1 MYALD
6 GIKVLDLTRNTPG
19 EFCTMMLG
27 DLGADVLKVERPMD
41 SARTAFERSSTGAA
55 TWGQMDRDLQ
65 YSAMHRNKRSIALN
79 LKHKEAQDIFYSL
92 AKDADVVIEG
102 FRPGVVDRLGV
113 GYETI
118 NEINPRIVYLSLSG
132 FGQDGPYKLMAGHDI
147 NYISIAGALDFVGYD
162 PNDKPAIPMNYI
174 ADYAGGSLCSAVAIL
189 AAIIAREKTGRGQY
203 IDIGM
208 AEGAFYLMAALIAR
222 HQTYGEIPRRGSNRL
237 NGGVP
242 HYNVYETKDARYISI
257 AALEPWFWENLCNY
271 LERPDLVPHQLTEGE
286 KRQEVFQLLTDTFKT
301 KTMDE
306 WFEELKDKDICVGKV
321 YSIDE
326 AMHDPHLVER
336 GMVLEVE
343 GPEGEKIIQP
353 APSLHMSDTPPGFR
367 HLGPTVGQHTKEV
380 LSGMGY
386 SDTQIQEMLDKEII
400 Q

>member
-386 SDTQIQEMLDKEII
+386 SDTHIQEMLDKEII

>member
-6 GIKVLDLTRNTPG
+6 GIKILDLTRNTPG

-41 SARTAFERSSTGAA
+41 SARTAFERSSTGASN
-55 TWGQMDRDLQ
+55 WGQVSKDLQ

-132 FGQDGPYKLMAGHDI
+132 YGQDGPYKLMAGHDI
-147 NYISIAGALDFVGYD
+147 NYISLAGALDFVGYD

-208 AEGAFYLMAALIAR
+208 AEGAFYLMAGLIAR
-222 HQTYGEIPRRGSNRL
+222 HQTYGEIPVRGRNRL
-237 NGGVP
+237 NGGYP
-242 HYNVYETKDARYISI
+242 HYNVYETKDGEYISI

-271 LERPDLVPHQLTEGE
+271 LERPDLIPHQHTEGE

-301 KTMDE
+301 RTMDE

-326 AMHDPHLVER
+326 AMQDPHLVER

-343 GPEGEKIIQP
+343 GPEGEKIVQP
-353 APSLHMSDTPPGFR
+353 ASSLHMSDTPPGFR
-367 HLGPTVGQHTKEV
+367 NLGPTVGQHTKEI
-380 LSGMGY
+380 LAGMGY
-386 SDTQIQEMLDKEII
+386 SDSLIQEMLDKEII

>member
-1 MYALD
+1 MFALD

-118 NEINPRIVYLSLSG
+118 NGINPRIVYLSLSG

-242 HYNVYETKDARYISI
+242 HYNVYETKDGRYISI

>member
-1 MYALD
+1 MFALD

-242 HYNVYETKDARYISI
+242 HYNVYETKDGRYISI

>member
-6 GIKVLDLTRNTPG
+6 GIKILDLTRNTPG

-92 AKDADVVIEG
+92 ARDADVVIEG

-242 HYNVYETKDARYISI
+242 HYNVYETKDGRYISI